1 MLILVADLHIST
13 SEEFPNGQLMH
24 LALEAVDKAAKFPQ
38 NNDQSKDLT
47 YETRDNG
54 LPPVCAL

>member
-13 SEEFPNGQLMH
+13 NEEFQNGQLMQ
-24 LALEAVDKAAKFPQ
+24 LALEAVDKAAKSPQ

-47 YETRDNG
+47 YDTRDNA